1 MSYKKDDKKLAKYSL
16 NILQVSKIVL
26 LLQP

>member
-1 MSYKKDDKKLAKYSL
+1 MSYKKYDKKLAKYSQ

>member
-1 MSYKKDDKKLAKYSL
+1 MSYKKDDKKLAKYLL

>member
-1 MSYKKDDKKLAKYSL
+1 MSYKKDDKNLAKYSQK
-16 NILQVSKIVL
+16 ILQGSKIVL